1 MTWETAIS
9 ICLRRRFLIRIRAGL
24 DILFELPQNDLEG
37 IDSNTYEVTVAFKHW
52 WDERWVNISLEGKKT
67 VATDI
72 ELGYGEWVCKTF
84 TAEVTDGVLECRS
97 RKPEKKQQQA
107 GSGLKLH

>member
-1 MTWETAIS
+1 MIWKELTP
-9 ICLRRRFLIRIRAGL
+9 
-24 DILFELPQNDLEG
+24 ILMRSPLHLSTG
-37 IDSNTYEVTVAFKHW
+37 
-52 WDERWVNISLEGKKT
+52 WDERWVNISLEGKT